1 MCCNHLIFIIIG
13 HAGHLEDEVVE
24 VELLVIDVGFLL
36 RWIPH
41 PIQDY
46 LAEIGEVDQVFPK
59 SDFFTKRGIFTL
71 TAIFLCVQCSKC
83 LVTER

>member
-36 RWIPH
+36 GWIPH

-46 LAEIGEVDQVFPK
+46 LAEVGEVDQVFPR
-59 SDFFTKRGIFTL
+59 SDFLHKGAFFTL
-71 TAIFLCVQCSKC
+71 TAIFFVCTVFRLQNA
-83 LVTER
+83 L

>member
-46 LAEIGEVDQVFPK
+46 LAEVGEVDQVFPRNEFLIK
-59 SDFFTKRGIFTL
+59 GHFL
-71 TAIFLCVQCSKC
+71 PHTAIFVVCTMFRLQNV
-83 LVTER
+83 L